1 MTNKIRRVVSFAREN
16 RYFIIAVA
24 FLLIAVLGLAVAFTS
39 MDYGVKD
46 LTPLA
51 RTLMSFIGLAVAAA
65 ATFGAKMVHWRIED
79 QLAEERRRA
88 LRW

>member
-1 MTNKIRRVVSFAREN
+1 MTNKIRRAIRLMREN
-16 RYFIIAVA
+16 KYLTIATALIIVGC
-24 FLLIAVLGLAVAFTS
+24 FGLAVAATS

-65 ATFGAKMVHWRIED
+65 SVVGAKMALWRVED
-79 QLAEERRRA
+79 AADGQR
-88 LRW
+88 